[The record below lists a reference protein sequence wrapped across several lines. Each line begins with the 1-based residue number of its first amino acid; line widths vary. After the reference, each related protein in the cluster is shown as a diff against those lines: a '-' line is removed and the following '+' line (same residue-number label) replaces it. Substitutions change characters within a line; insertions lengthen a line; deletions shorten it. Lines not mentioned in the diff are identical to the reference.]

1 MQAFPYVRFPV
12 NKKHSALFVTVCAK
26 KEYTEKK
33 KKKKPQKLLR
43 SGKISLLV
51 TDPRNVWFAIEKII
65 GQLDSS
71 F

>member
-1 MQAFPYVRFPV
+1 MQAFPYARFPV

-26 KEYTEKK
+26 KGIYRE

>member
-26 KEYTEKK
+26 KEYTG